1 MHETNAKIWDLVAR
15 THPLIKNRENQP
27 NQARFYSPAEYE
39 RQSAAGA
46 AEGRTSV
53 GGTRRNREGDQR
65 RRRRKRRAEAAE
77 DVRIGPPAVRLRSEW
92 ERLFAVG
99 FARLLCS
106 SERSRWDW
114 EKDRSLE

>member
-53 GGTRRNREGDQR
+53 GGTRRNRGGGISGGEEERGER
-65 RRRRKRRAEAAE
+65 RRRRTFEYGPRGRA
-77 DVRIGPPAVRLRSEW
+77 L
-92 ERLFAVG
+92 
-99 FARLLCS
+99 
-106 SERSRWDW
+106 
-114 EKDRSLE
+114 